1 MKIDKFIILCFLF
14 LIFIFSPIKIYA
26 LDFYIGFGIIGSTS
40 YSLSI
45 YNNNYESIMKI
56 YDGETIFLGLTFPF
70 INNYLFNIQ
79 LGYISKGLYALGD
92 YYFFFYEAIARSFFT
107 KTIVDNKFL
116 NLGFNYGLWIS
127 YLFYSVYKSRN
138 FASIIDKI
146 DNSNFSSFNFGI
158 YFGYQ
163 LKFKNI
169 ALEISTN
176 LGFIDE
182 NNMDSEYFLSAWF
195 EMCFIYKI

>member
-92 YYFFFYEAIARSFFT
+92 YYF
-107 KTIVDNKFL
+107 L
-116 NLGFNYGLWIS
+116 
-127 YLFYSVYKSRN
+127 
-138 FASIIDKI
+138 
-146 DNSNFSSFNFGI
+146 
-158 YFGYQ
+158 
-163 LKFKNI
+163 
-169 ALEISTN
+169 
-176 LGFIDE
+176 
-182 NNMDSEYFLSAWF
+182 
-195 EMCFIYKI
+195 